1 MQTKKT
7 VRITVRV
14 SPEEA
19 KQIAEGAAKNNM
31 TPSSYLRL
39 MANQKPNDYPEI
51 QTHLKKLINEV
62 NHIGVNINQIVKNHN
77 ASYYSAGDKE
87 RLFAY
92 MKKLNVTVKEVVA
105 AIGNK

>member
-19 KQIAEGAAKNNM
+19 KQIAEAAAKNNM

-39 MANQKPNDYPEI
+39 MVNQKPNDYPEI
-51 QTHLKKLINEV
+51 RQQLKTLINEV
-62 NHIGVNINQIVKNHN
+62 NHIGVNINQIVKSHN

-92 MKKLNVTVKEVVA
+92 MKKLNVVVKEVVT
-105 AIGNK
+105 AIGNQ